1 MYVCCSPGAGRCGRQ
16 TLDYMAALKEFDCVR
31 VVRLRQPE
39 RPYDGT
45 EAVMRP
51 PRVGDT
57 GAIVHVY
64 ATDAGAAGYI
74 VECVDAEGYTLWLA
88 DFLPD
93 EIEADV

>member
-1 MYVCCSPGAGRCGRQ
+1 MLSCMVS
-16 TLDYMAALKEFDCVR
+16 LKEFDCVR
-31 VVRLRQPE
+31 VVRLHQSG

-51 PRVGDT
+51 PQIGDV
-57 GAIVHVY
+57 GAIVHVH
-64 ATDAGAAGYI
+64 AVDSGVAGYL
-74 VECVDAEGYTLWLA
+74 VECVDAEGYTVWLA